1 MTAPSYGRTLK
12 RRTFIAL
19 AALILGAAIAGPAKA
34 DSTVIR
40 LGYPGVGID
49 NRPFGYGDNVSVAHI
64 GQFIEN
70 EFKNDPDVKVE
81 WTFFRGA
88 GPAVNEAIANGQ
100 LDFGAGEGDLPSIV
114 ARSKGLKTKIILAA
128 DTR

>member
-1 MTAPSYGRTLK
+1 MTAPSHGRALK
-12 RRTFIAL
+12 RRSFIAL
-19 AALILGAAIAGPAKA
+19 ATLIVGAAIGAPAKA
-34 DSTVIR
+34 DPTVIR

-64 GQFIEN
+64 GQFIET
-70 EFKNDPDVKVE
+70 EFKNDPDVKE

-100 LDFGAGEGDLPSIV
+100 LDFGAGEGDLPSI
-114 ARSKGLKTKIILAA
+114 
-128 DTR
+128 

>member
-1 MTAPSYGRTLK
+1 MTTASRQRRSSSRRASSNLGR
-12 RRTFIAL
+12 RPFIAL
-19 AALILGAAIAGPAKA
+19 AALALGVAVAAPAFA

-49 NRPFGYGDNVSVAHI
+49 NRPFGYGDNISVAHI
-64 GQFIEN
+64 GHFIED
-70 EFKNDPDVKVE
+70 EFKNDPDVKIE

-100 LDFGAGEGDLPSIV
+100 LDFGAGEGDRKS
-114 ARSKGLKTKIILAA
+114 
-128 DTR
+128 TRLN